1 MVKSEFD
8 YVKNC
13 MTEIHYTIHTVDN
26 VCLGVSFKQVTSVDP
41 FRCRVG
47 SIFLRQR
54 ENVVELYSSEVKDL
68 EGAMA
73 DVRLFIKRNFKSEL
87 D

>member
-8 YVKNC
+8 YIKDNL
-13 MTEIHYTIHTVDN
+13 TEISYTIKTVDGIT
-26 VCLGVSFKQVTSVDP
+26 LGVSFRQVKSVDP
-41 FRCRVG
+41 LRCRVG
-47 SIFLRQR
+47 SIFLHER
-54 ENVVELYSSEVKDL
+54 ENVVELYSSEIRDL
-68 EGAMA
+68 ESAMA